1 MPDEY
6 KHFVMLTVVLFDA
19 YLAGRLLCQIRH
31 YGQFEKLTNKGG
43 WAGAFIALAI
53 YFMGKLLL
61 DAR

>member
-1 MPDEY
+1 
-6 KHFVMLTVVLFDA
+6 MLTVVLFDA